1 VKKTTIR
8 RDMTKIL
15 LVITFALV
23 MMGGASVLLSL
34 YMERTIQQKSNIAID
49 AYYRLASVENEAMRL
64 GILVGESY
72 ASNRQDEVQ
81 QAWESLPALSTS
93 YQDATSK
100 LAGIQLADIA
110 AESLSV
116 STPGGE
122 AESMTGAACLAKIQ
136 AIAPLV
142 LQNAG
147 NVLDIR
153 VKQLEVGSD
162 LRNAR
167 KSLSRTYRSLKVLP
181 RAMPKAYAEAF
192 HRSIITVL
200 SNDTAKD
207 LAFVGRSV
215 WRDVEDN
222 LPRLLQGDARAEYE
236 NIAKEYKAAWELAVA
251 FYAAGEDFTVFN
263 NHLKDLQAHLTALKQ
278 RNELSLQ
285 VGQNEVLMAAN
296 RFKMSMLALPI
307 FFLAFVSILF
317 HRLTRTIVH
326 NLSRATKVVQ
336 GSMQS
341 IFETSQVMTDLCKRF
356 MESSVRQS
364 EAVTETMTA
373 ATEINA
379 MAHKNRDSADS
390 AQTSV
395 RRSQDRITIGMQ
407 SMSNLRQSSDQIAQ
421 SMGSVK
427 ELFEDTVKQFE
438 NVILII
444 EGIQSKSQVIS
455 DIVFQTRLLSFNA
468 SVEAAR
474 AGEHGKGFS
483 VVAEEVGNLAQSSGQ
498 ANREIS
504 AMLNSSID
512 DVRRIA
518 SSTREMLDASISN
531 ATRKVDDV
539 AGIVNEA
546 CEMMQDIMNNAD
558 DFRKSMESISSA
570 SREQAFG
577 LDEISK
583 AIDMVHDLTL
593 SNSEHASRAS
603 EVTAKLDEGVQACR
617 ESIAIV
623 TEYLAVPGISNVP
636 GSGLESKAEAKPA
649 HKDDIEF
656 DNVA

>member
-1 VKKTTIR
+1 
-8 RDMTKIL
+8 
-15 LVITFALV
+15 
-23 MMGGASVLLSL
+23 
-34 YMERTIQQKSNIAID
+34 MERSIQEKSNVAID
-49 AYYRLASVENEAMRL
+49 AYYRLTKAENEAMHL
-64 GILVGESY
+64 GLLVGESY
-72 ASNRQDEVQ
+72 ASRQQDDAQ
-81 QAWESLPALSTS
+81 RAWETLPSLSVS
-93 YQDATSK
+93 FQDAASK
-100 LAGIQLADIA
+100 LNGLSLADFA
-110 AESLSV
+110 SESLSV
-116 STPGGE
+116 NVPGSE
-122 AESMTGAACLAKIQ
+122 AESVTAAACLARLQEIMPVILKG
-136 AIAPLV
+136 AGTV
-142 LQNAG
+142 LE
-147 NVLDIR
+147 IR
-153 VKQLEVGSD
+153 VKHLELGND

-167 KSLSRTYRSLKVLP
+167 KSLSRTYRGLKALP
-181 RAMPKAYAEAF
+181 RAMPKVYAEAF
-192 HRSIITVL
+192 HRSVITVL

-215 WRDVEDN
+215 WRDVENN
-222 LPRLLQGDARAEYE
+222 LPSLLQGEAKMEYDT
-236 NIAKEYKAAWELAVA
+236 IAKEYKIAWELAVA
-251 FYAAGEDFTVFN
+251 YYAAGEDFAVFN
-263 NHLKDLQAHLTALKQ
+263 NQLKNLQAHLTALKK
-278 RNELSLQ
+278 RNEQSLQ
-285 VGQNEVLMAAN
+285 AGQSEVLTAAN
-296 RFKMSMLALPI
+296 RLKLSMLALPV
-307 FFLAFVSILF
+307 FFLAFVSIMF
-317 HRLTRTIVH
+317 QSLTRTIVFT
-326 NLSRATKVVQ
+326 LSRATTIVQ

-341 IFETSQVMTDLCKRF
+341 IFETSQVMTNLCKSF
-356 MESSVRQS
+356 MDSSVRQS

-390 AQTSV
+390 AQASV

-474 AGEHGKGFS
+474 AGEHGKGFA

-504 AMLNSSID
+504 AMLHSSID

-623 TEYLAVPGISNVP
+623 TEYLAVPGIPNEP
-636 GSGLESKAEAKPA
+636 GPGLESKAKATPA
-649 HKDDIEF
+649 DKADIEF